1 MTTRLFLSLR
11 TSLLH
16 KEIQRSLLLDF
27 QPCQMMKVLIVSDI
41 HANWTALRTV
51 LAAEQDYDNSLCLG
65 DLVDYGP
72 QPFECVGWAVAEFQE
87 GGWFLQGNHDWSVA
101 HNADARCSI
110 HYARLAEA
118 TRKFT
123 RRVLGHRAMAFLS
136 ELPLRLELSLD
147 GKRCVACHGTPR
159 DPLFRYFNYND
170 PVEERLEVGS
180 AGDPDCLFLGH
191 THVPCD
197 IRSGL
202 THIINPG
209 SIGQP
214 RDDNPDAAY
223 AVWENGQ
230 IHFRRS
236 GYDTEEIAFAFIS
249 TGLHQRD
256 VRALMAVLRSGGRL
270 PEMPN

>member
-1 MTTRLFLSLR
+1 
-11 TSLLH
+11 
-16 KEIQRSLLLDF
+16 
-27 QPCQMMKVLIVSDI
+27 MMKVLIVSDI
-41 HANWTALRTV
+41 HANWTALRAV
-51 LAAEQDYDNSLCLG
+51 LAAEQDYDNILCLG

-72 QPFECVGWAVAEFQE
+72 QPFECVGWAAAEFQE

-123 RRVLGHRAMAFLS
+123 RRVLGDRAMAFLS
-136 ELPLRLELSLD
+136 DIAFTSRTLLGRQTMRGLSRHATRSAFSLSQSQQS
-147 GKRCVACHGTPR
+147 GRGAA
-159 DPLFRYFNYND
+159 
-170 PVEERLEVGS
+170 EVGS
-180 AGDPDCLFLGH
+180 AGDPDCLFFGH

-209 SIGQP
+209 SVGP
-214 RDDNPDAAY
+214 RDENPAAAY

-236 GYDTEEIAFAFIS
+236 GYDTEEIACAFVS

-270 PEMPN
+270 PKRPN

>member
-1 MTTRLFLSLR
+1 
-11 TSLLH
+11 
-16 KEIQRSLLLDF
+16 
-27 QPCQMMKVLIVSDI
+27 MKVLIVSDI
-41 HANWTALRTV
+41 HANWTALQTI
-51 LAAEQDYDNSLCLG
+51 LAAEHDYDNILCLG

-72 QPFECVGWAVAEFQE
+72 QPFECVGWAVAKFQQ

-101 HNADARCSI
+101 HNADARCS
-110 HYARLAEA
+110 
-118 TRKFT
+118 
-123 RRVLGHRAMAFLS
+123 RAMAFLS

-180 AGDPDCLFLGH
+180 AGDRDCLFLGH

-209 SIGQP
+209 IIGQP

-270 PEMPN
+270 PERPN

>member
-11 TSLLH
+11 TALLH

-27 QPCQMMKVLIVSDI
+27 QPYQMMKVLIVSDI

-51 LAAEQDYDNSLCLG
+51 LAAEQDYDNILCLG

-72 QPFECVGWAVAEFQE
+72 QPFECVGWAATKFQE

-101 HNADARCSI
+101 HNADARCSKP
-110 HYARLAEA
+110 YARLAEA

-123 RRVLGHRAMAFLS
+123 RRVLGHKAIAFLS
-136 ELPLRLELSLD
+136 DMPSRLELSLD
-147 GKRCVACHGTPR
+147 GKRCVA
-159 DPLFRYFNYND
+159 
-170 PVEERLEVGS
+170 
-180 AGDPDCLFLGH
+180 AGDPDYLFLGH

-197 IRSGL
+197 IRSSL

-209 SIGQP
+209 SVGQP
-214 RDDNPDAAY
+214 RDENPAASY

-236 GYDTEEIAFAFIS
+236 RYDTEEIAFAFIS

-256 VRALMAVLRSGGRL
+256 VSALMAVLRSGGRL
-270 PEMPN
+270 PERPN